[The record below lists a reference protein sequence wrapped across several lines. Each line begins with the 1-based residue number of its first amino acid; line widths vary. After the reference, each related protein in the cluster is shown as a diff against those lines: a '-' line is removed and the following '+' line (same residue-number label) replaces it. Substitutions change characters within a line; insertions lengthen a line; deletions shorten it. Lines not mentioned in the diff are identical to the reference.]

1 MQDLLN
7 LLGPGQRV
15 FVAGSS
21 NEPSALLQAMAQLEL
36 PENLNFIQFPIP
48 GLNAVDF
55 TGWNP
60 STQLTTFFMTPTLA
74 QADMARVHYLPMQM
88 RAVFDYLSDNVD
100 VCLLQVAYDR
110 DGVLRIGPNVDFTA
124 SVLSTAKIVIAE
136 LNTALLFLRNMTG
149 S

>member
-7 LLGPGQRV
+7 LLDPGQRV

-60 STQLTTFFMTPTLA
+60 STQLTTFL
-74 QADMARVHYLPMQM
+74 
-88 RAVFDYLSDNVD
+88 
-100 VCLLQVAYDR
+100 
-110 DGVLRIGPNVDFTA
+110 
-124 SVLSTAKIVIAE
+124 
-136 LNTALLFLRNMTG
+136 
-149 S
+149 